1 MSVIR
6 ARPTGRV
13 LRSIYP
19 PRRLR
24 RLPSPGVVLTAAG
37 LVVLAACTS
46 GTPPAEPTPQPGTPA
61 PAGPTTEPVVR
72 GPVITGFH
80 TISEITCT
88 GAQAAVP
95 AAWATRGAQ
104 TVSFEVD
111 GQPLSA
117 AAGYATSGTG
127 NIPVPC
133 DGREHQI
140 LLVATN
146 AGQQASKSEHVNT
159 QNAPPPPEAPKVTS
173 FQVLGD
179 VSCPGGSPIP
189 VAAAWVT
196 QNATTVSFSVDGEPL
211 SAAAGYPTTGTG
223 NIPVQC
229 DGRAHKVT
237 ITAGGAS
244 PGSQSSL
251 SRSVDTEPF
260 APVVPE
266 TPTAT
271 PSPPATLTPPPSPPA
286 TLTPPPTPT
295 PTG

>member
-1 MSVIR
+1 MSVSR

-13 LRSIYP
+13 LRSVYP

-37 LVVLAACTS
+37 LVMLAACTS
-46 GTPPAEPTPQPGTPA
+46 GPPPAEPTQQPNTPA
-61 PAGPTTEPVVR
+61 PAGPTAGPAVR
-72 GPVITGFH
+72 GPIITAFH
-80 TISEITCT
+80 VISEITCT

-104 TVSFEVD
+104 AVSFEVD

-140 LLVATN
+140 VLVATE
-146 AGQQASKSEHVNT
+146 AGQQASKAESVNT
-159 QNAPPPPEAPKVTS
+159 QTAPPPEQAPKVTA
-173 FQVLGD
+173 FQVLDD
-179 VSCPGGSPIP
+179 VSCPGGSPIA

-211 SAAAGYPTTGTG
+211 SAAAGSPA
-223 NIPVQC
+223 PR
-229 DGRAHKVT
+229 GR
-237 ITAGGAS
+237 TARCR
-244 PGSQSSL
+244 SS
-251 SRSVDTEPF
+251 
-260 APVVPE
+260 A
-266 TPTAT
+266 TAT
-271 PSPPATLTPPPSPPA
+271 TAQCPARRRR
-286 TLTPPPTPT
+286 
-295 PTG
+295 

>member
-1 MSVIR
+1 
-6 ARPTGRV
+6 
-13 LRSIYP
+13 
-19 PRRLR
+19 
-24 RLPSPGVVLTAAG
+24 
-37 LVVLAACTS
+37 VVLAACTS
-46 GTPPAEPTPQPGTPA
+46 GPPAAQPTPQPGTPA
-61 PAGPTTEPVVR
+61 PAGPTAGPAVR
-72 GPVITGFH
+72 GPVITAFH
-80 TISEITCT
+80 VISEITCT
-88 GAQAAVP
+88 GATAAVP

-140 LLVATN
+140 LLVAAD

-159 QNAPPPPEAPKVTS
+159 QNAPPPPEAPKVTA

-179 VSCPGGSPIP
+179 VSCPGGAPIS
-189 VAAAWVT
+189 VAAAWAT

-223 NIPVQC
+223 NIPVPC

-237 ITAGGAS
+237 ITAGGAT
-244 PGSQSSL
+244 PGSQASL

-271 PSPPATLTPPPSPPA
+271 ATPT
-286 TLTPPPTPT
+286 TPT
-295 PTG
+295 PTVTTSPTSTPTG

>member
-1 MSVIR
+1 M
-6 ARPTGRV
+6 
-13 LRSIYP
+13 
-19 PRRLR
+19 
-24 RLPSPGVVLTAAG
+24 
-37 LVVLAACTS
+37 LAACAS
-46 GTPPAEPTPQPGTPA
+46 GPPPAEPTQQPSTPA
-61 PAGPTTEPVVR
+61 PPGPTAGPAVR
-72 GPVITGFH
+72 GPIITAFH
-80 TISEITCT
+80 VISEITCT

-104 TVSFEVD
+104 AVSFEVD

-140 LLVATN
+140 VLVATE
-146 AGQQASKSEHVNT
+146 AGQQASKAESVNT
-159 QNAPPPPEAPKVTS
+159 QNAPPPPEAPKITA
-173 FQVLGD
+173 FQVLDD
-179 VSCPGGSPIP
+179 VSCPGGSPIAL
-189 VAAAWVT
+189 AAAWVT
-196 QNATTVSFSVDGEPL
+196 QNATTVSFSVDGQPL

-223 NIPVQC
+223 NIPVPC

-237 ITAGGAS
+237 ITAGGV
-244 PGSQSSL
+244 PGTQPSSL
-251 SRSVDTEPF
+251 SRSIDTEPF

-286 TLTPPPTPT
+286 TLTPPPTAT